1 MVVPIIV
8 YMKLIVMSRIPWI
21 DERETDRQ
29 RDREKQ
35 RGTER
40 ETETDRDRETD
51 REATGSR
58 RVSVASW
65 R

>member
-21 DERETDRQ
+21 D
-29 RDREKQ
+29 
-35 RGTER
+35 ER